1 MKYFLDALSKYADF
15 SGRARRTE
23 FWMFTLVYFVLSI
36 GISILDAALGAG
48 FLAILFALA
57 MLVPTIS
64 ITARR
69 LHDTGRS
76 GWWQLLSLIPLIGG
90 IVLIIFL
97 VLDSTEENKW
107 GISPKFA

>member
-15 SGRARRTE
+15 TGRARRTE
-23 FWMFTLVYFVLSI
+23 FWMFTLIYIVLSI
-36 GISILDAALGAG
+36 GVSLLDVLLGAG

-57 MLVPTIS
+57 LLVPTIS

-76 GWWQLLSLIPLIGG
+76 GWWQLLNLIPLIGG
-90 IVLIIFL
+90 IILIIFL
-97 VLDSTEENKW
+97 ILDSTEENKW
-107 GISPKFA
+107 GTSPKFA

>member
-15 SGRARRTE
+15 TGRARRTE
-23 FWMFTLVYFVLSI
+23 FWMFTLIYIVLSI
-36 GISILDAALGAG
+36 GVSLLDVMLGAG

-76 GWWQLLSLIPLIGG
+76 GWWQLLNLIPLIGG
-90 IVLIIFL
+90 IILIIFL
-97 VLDSTEENKW
+97 ILDSTEENKW
-107 GISPKFA
+107 GANPKFA